1 MEFIQLK
8 EVCKDFGPNKVLR
21 DVNITIEEGDIVGV
35 IGQSGSGKTTLL
47 NLVTGYLNPN
57 KGNILYYPGQTT
69 EPINL
74 SENLSKIKKHIGY
87 TPQHNSFYPKLTVE
101 ENLIHFGK
109 MYKVSKVT
117 LMNNIR
123 NLLEVTKLSN
133 HNKKMAEHL
142 SGGMQKRLDISCSL
156 VHKPKLLV
164 LDEPTADLDLILQKE
179 ILEFLQAINKQGVTI
194 IIASHDLEGIE
205 KICNKI
211 VMIHNSKVHSYGMLE
226 EVRRPF
232 LKKDFTINVHNLENK
247 EIILSLLQKL
257 PVDKIIDQGSTLK
270 VYPQDAE
277 KTISR
282 LIRLIKEENL
292 YLHDLDIR
300 KPTLNEIFEK
310 VSTQE

>member
-1 MEFIQLK
+1 VEFIQLK